1 MVYQNFFL
9 QNLGGFL
16 FNLGSGVLCGS
27 VAGLRFRAFLLD
39 LHAKKLRGPNWGF
52 GHTRLLDAAFQA
64 SSLCSPAL
72 APSARVCSLARL
84 LVWPNPAPSLLLA
97 RWPACAPVCARTCS
111 LAAPIAL
118 APARSCSLAAPL
130 ALAPARSCGRVCPHF
145 FARRGRQRVAA
156 QHLGARCASA
166 ALHLV
171 ARCLTTPAAALLD
184 AMRPSCA
191 RLTALSGRL
200 CALTRVAT
208 ALRFLR
214 YRASALSVAAPGATA
229 RTAPAA
235 PPRTRLLV
243 GQPHA
248 RTRSRVGSTPARTR
262 LLVAP
267 KLARMCSRAAS
278 PLARSCS
285 HIASRI
291 AHTCSYVPC

>member
-1 MVYQNFFL
+1 M
-9 QNLGGFL
+9 
-16 FNLGSGVLCGS
+16 
-27 VAGLRFRAFLLD
+27 GLRPHAVARRRLSSELTLLARFRSE
-39 LHAKKLRGPNWGF
+39 R
-52 GHTRLLDAAFQA
+52 TRLLDCLLG
-64 SSLCSPAL
+64 SLGRIPPLAL
-72 APSARVCSLARL
+72 ARSLASVR
-84 LVWPNPAPSLLLA
+84 ACARTHLLA
-97 RWPACAPVCARTCS
+97 RRPNRARTCS
-111 LAAPIAL
+111 LL
-118 APARSCSLAAPL
+118 RSP
-130 ALAPARSCGRVCPHF
+130 CGRVCPHF

-184 AMRPSCA
+184 AMRPSSA

-243 GQPHA
+243 GLPHA
-248 RTRSRVGSTPARTR
+248 RTRSRVGSTPARTC